1 MNPVGEPVK
10 KGIISKAIED
20 LIHSQTVDHSNV
32 VPHQRFGKDGYFHL
46 VSCAGHIIYKP
57 KKEADVSRF
66 RDKWISR
73 FEKIKTL
80 GFDEQRVLFFRLFN
94 EIRST
99 EKCKYKANL
108 RVRLCALLPRI

>member
-1 MNPVGEPVK
+1 MK
-10 KGIISKAIED
+10 KGIISRTIED
-20 LIHSQTVDHSNV
+20 ILHAQTVDHSNV

-80 GFDEQRVLFFRLFN
+80 TADEQRTLFFRLFH

-99 EKCKYKANL
+99 EKVTYKANL
-108 RVRLCALLPRI
+108 RVRLCNLIPRI